1 MADFCLECTEE
12 LFGQQYARVNDFRNL
27 ISKEEY
33 ERDYV
38 MRVLC
43 EGCGWIIVDHNGRR
57 IENGERDEI
66 AG

>member
-1 MADFCLECTEE
+1 MADFCWECTEE
-12 LFGQQYARVNDFRNL
+12 LFGQQYARLNDFRNL

-57 IENGERDEI
+57 VENGETNEI
-66 AG
+66 A